1 MGGDYLSLN
10 EKVDPDRIGIIGICG
25 WGGMAVNTAALD
37 TRIKATAAM
46 CAQRLE
52 DLKAGEYKLG
62 GGVVDSLPED
72 APFFVK
78 DYYDYYKTDRGYH
91 KRSLN
96 SNGGWNVIGCE
107 SFVNQPILKYSNE
120 IRSAVLLV
128 HGEKAHS
135 CYFSKDAYA
144 DMIKDSKYADN
155 QDAVTE
161 ISTSENVETESSEE
175 NDEPEGDGTMIMK
188 IGDTKVN
195 VEWEDNQA
203 VEALRDMAKDGDIT
217 IQMSMYGGFEQVGS
231 IGQSLPRDDK
241 QTTTSSGDIVLYSG
255 NQMVV
260 FYGSNSWSY
269 TRLGHISDKDEA
281 EMADLLSNGDV
292 TITISRE

>member
-1 MGGDYLSLN
+1 MKTKMIFLAFCMTIMFCMSA
-10 EKVDPDRIGIIGICG
+10 C
-25 WGGMAVNTAALD
+25 AVTTKNTSS
-37 TRIKATAAM
+37 
-46 CAQRLE
+46 
-52 DLKAGEYKLG
+52 DL
-62 GGVVDSLPED
+62 
-72 APFFVK
+72 
-78 DYYDYYKTDRGYH
+78 
-91 KRSLN
+91 
-96 SNGGWNVIGCE
+96 
-107 SFVNQPILKYSNE
+107 
-120 IRSAVLLV
+120 
-128 HGEKAHS
+128 
-135 CYFSKDAYA
+135 
-144 DMIKDSKYADN
+144 
-155 QDAVTE
+155 DAVTE

-175 NDEPEGDGTMIMK
+175 NVMSEGTVMYQLAEKDESVDDEAIGDSTMIMK

>member
-1 MGGDYLSLN
+1 MK
-10 EKVDPDRIGIIGICG
+10 EKMILIAFCMTIMFSMSACSG
-25 WGGMAVNTAALD
+25 NT
-37 TRIKATAAM
+37 I
-46 CAQRLE
+46 
-52 DLKAGEYKLG
+52 
-62 GGVVDSLPED
+62 
-72 APFFVK
+72 
-78 DYYDYYKTDRGYH
+78 
-91 KRSLN
+91 N
-96 SNGGWNVIGCE
+96 SG
-107 SFVNQPILKYSNE
+107 
-120 IRSAVLLV
+120 
-128 HGEKAHS
+128 
-135 CYFSKDAYA
+135 
-144 DMIKDSKYADN
+144 DN
-155 QDAVTE
+155 QNAGTE

-175 NDEPEGDGTMIMK
+175 NVMSEGSAKYQQAEKDESADDEAIGDSSMTMK

-195 VEWEDNQA
+195 VDWEDNQA
-203 VEALRDMAKDGDIT
+203 VERLRDMAKDGDIT

-292 TITISRE
+292 KLTISIE

>member
-1 MGGDYLSLN
+1 MKENMILIAFCMTIMFCMSACSG
-10 EKVDPDRIGIIGICG
+10 
-25 WGGMAVNTAALD
+25 NT
-37 TRIKATAAM
+37 IKS
-46 CAQRLE
+46 
-52 DLKAGEYKLG
+52 GE
-62 GGVVDSLPED
+62 
-72 APFFVK
+72 
-78 DYYDYYKTDRGYH
+78 
-91 KRSLN
+91 
-96 SNGGWNVIGCE
+96 
-107 SFVNQPILKYSNE
+107 NQN
-120 IRSAVLLV
+120 
-128 HGEKAHS
+128 
-135 CYFSKDAYA
+135 
-144 DMIKDSKYADN
+144 
-155 QDAVTE
+155 AVTE
-161 ISTSENVETESSEE
+161 ISTSEKDESAD
-175 NDEPEGDGTMIMK
+175 DEAIGDSTMIMM
-188 IGDTKVN
+188 IDGTKVN

-203 VEALRDMAKDGDIT
+203 VERLRDMAKDGDIT